1 MWRSL
6 TGLRALAAMSVAS
19 FAQAVAVPM
28 LSAPAEFLDRGTAPR
43 HYDRRTS
50 RYMPHQGERECAR
63 RRRQLA
69 AGQIKA

>member
-1 MWRSL
+1 MVRSFSH
-6 TGLRALAAMSVAS
+6 LRLLAGISIAQLAASIV
-19 FAQAVAVPM
+19 VPG
-28 LSAPAEFLDRGTAPR
+28 LSEPAAFLDRGMAPR

-50 RYMPHQGERECAR
+50 RYMPHQGESECAR